1 MKLFA
6 LKSSLHQDADQHYNS
21 NQSIKYLSV
30 IRSAFN
36 TSITYRSEVFLWF
49 FLDLL
54 PVVVI
59 MFVWISV
66 FRSTPEL
73 NGYSLQ
79 AVLQYYF
86 LVMVINAI
94 SSHHFESHRV
104 QQIREGQI
112 DYYLTRPLG
121 YLAHIGWSALGNKL
135 FYAITSAVMA
145 VIVLGLLQLWLP
157 ISFPHFTFSSFVQ
170 FSLLLVGAYLLE
182 YYFGL
187 LIVLAG
193 FWFENAE
200 GLEHFKWI
208 LITLF
213 SGQMIP
219 LAFMPDWMKQLTEF
233 LPFKFISA
241 LPIGIAQQTLQV
253 SWLDWVYLTLTLLGL
268 ASLTTTIWHFARYK
282 YASAGG

>member
-1 MKLFA
+1 MKQRARFA
-6 LKSSLHQDADQHYNS
+6 NHFLNHILNRYFKQYL
-21 NQSIKYLSV
+21 KYLSI

-54 PVVVI
+54 PVIVI

-66 FRSTPEL
+66 FRNTAEI
-73 NGYSLQ
+73 NGYNIQ

-86 LVMVINAI
+86 LVMVINAV

-104 QQIREGQI
+104 QQIREGNI

-121 YLAHIGWSALGNKL
+121 YLAHVGWSALGSKL
-135 FYAITSAVMA
+135 FYALSSAVLALIMLA
-145 VIVLGLLQLWLP
+145 VLQFWFP
-157 ISFPHFTFSSFVQ
+157 ISFPSFTLTSAIQ
-170 FSLLLVGAYLLE
+170 FGLLLLGAYLLE
-182 YYFGL
+182 YYFSL

-219 LAFMPDWMKQLTEF
+219 LAFMPDWLKHLTEL

-241 LPIGIAQQTLQV
+241 LPIGVVQQTIQL
-253 SWLDWVYLTLTLLGL
+253 SWFDWAYLALTLVGL
-268 ASLTTTIWHFARYK
+268 TALTNIIWYFARFK